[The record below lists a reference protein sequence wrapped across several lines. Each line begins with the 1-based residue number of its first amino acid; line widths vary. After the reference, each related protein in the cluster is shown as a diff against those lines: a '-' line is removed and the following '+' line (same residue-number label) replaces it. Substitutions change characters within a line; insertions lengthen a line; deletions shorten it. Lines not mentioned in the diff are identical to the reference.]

1 MLTIPVEKMTDGLVK
16 EIGKAIYDQKIKD
29 DLGPEFKGKVVA
41 IDIYSGDY
49 EIADDDLE
57 ATDRLMERRPDA
69 FTWMERVGYSAVHV
83 ISRNRI
89 TRSFPSAKVQ
99 RDD

>member
-1 MLTIPVEKMTDGLVK
+1 MLTIPVDKMTDGLVK

-49 EIADDDLE
+49 EIGDDDLE

-69 FTWMERVGYSAVHV
+69 YMWMERVGYPAVHFV
-83 ISRNRI
+83 SRRPTN
-89 TRSFPSAKVQ
+89 SKPAKVR